1 MEMNVQQARDNL
13 SRLIAAAEAG
23 EDVTITRRGRPAVR
37 LVPVREE
44 SPRRWNGKD
53 LAAYLEEGGRF
64 RGTMTAD
71 EIRDY
76 IHGEREAWD

>member
-23 EDVTITRRGRPAVR
+23 EDVTITRRGKPAVR
-37 LVPVREE
+37 LIPVGEE
-44 SPRRWNGKD
+44 PRRRWGGKD
-53 LAAYLEEGGRF
+53 LAAYLEEGRRF

-71 EIRDY
+71 EIHEYVR
-76 IHGEREAWD
+76 GERDAWD